1 MINNKFRIL
10 WGILFMLFPLFLLAQ
25 EEKVDYI
32 PKVSGYVQG
41 LYQLNEGEETH
52 SNTFKMQRVRVSV
65 DGNIGKKVTYKVQGD
80 LVSSPVLMDAYVK
93 FSVCPQFS
101 VQAGQFKLPFTM
113 ETAMHPMDLE
123 IFDYGESV
131 KRLVGYSDVCGFG
144 KSGRDI
150 GIMFSGDLFRME
162 DKDFSLLNYSIG
174 IFNGSGPNVI
184 DIDKKKDVVGRIKF
198 HPWLKNLTLTT
209 SGYYGKYEDYNS
221 NENLRMRY
229 SFGAEYRNDAL
240 VIRSEYLH
248 GKTAFSFNSQG
259 FYAVAGY
266 RFRFGKEGKQQSLMP
281 LLRYE
286 SFSPNV
292 EIESSNCSYYT
303 IGLDY
308 WPMKNV
314 NLKLNYSLIQ
324 NLDEV
329 DVSRIVSLNRVS
341 ALLSFRF

>member
-1 MINNKFRIL
+1 MINNKFRFL
-10 WGILFMLFPLFLLAQ
+10 MGISFMLFPLFLLAQ

-41 LYQLNEGEETH
+41 LYQLNEGVETH

-123 IFDYGESV
+123 VFDYGESV
-131 KRLVGYSDVCGFG
+131 KRLVGYSDVCGLG

-150 GIMFSGDLFRME
+150 GIMFSGDLFRLE
-162 DKDFSLLNYSIG
+162 DKNFSLLNYSIG

-184 DIDKKKDVVGRIKF
+184 DNDKKKDVVGRIKF
-198 HPWLKNLTLTT
+198 HPWLKNLTLTA
-209 SGYYGKYEDYNS
+209 SGYYGKYSE
-221 NENLRMRY
+221 EKCLRMRY
-229 SFGAEYRNDAL
+229 SFGAEYRNDAF
-240 VIRSEYLH
+240 VVRSEYLR
-248 GKTAFSFNSQG
+248 GKTALSLNSQG

-286 SFSPNV
+286 SFSHNV
-292 EIESSNCSYYT
+292 EIESSNYSYYT

-314 NLKLNYSLIQ
+314 NVKLDYSLIQ

-329 DVSRIVSLNRVS
+329 DMSRIVSLNRLS

>member
-1 MINNKFRIL
+1 MINNKFRFL
-10 WGILFMLFPLFLLAQ
+10 MGISFMLFPLFLLAQ

-198 HPWLKNLTLTT
+198 HPWLKNLTLTA
-209 SGYYGKYEDYNS
+209 SGYYGKYSE
-221 NENLRMRY
+221 EKFLRMRY
-229 SFGAEYRNDAL
+229 SFGAEYRNDAFM
-240 VIRSEYLH
+240 VRSEYLR
-248 GKTAFSFNSQG
+248 GKTGAMLFNTRG
-259 FYAVAGY
+259 CYAVAGY
-266 RFRFGKEGKQQSLMP
+266 KFRFGDEKKQQTLMP

-286 SFSPNV
+286 YLSNDVGSSFSAT
-292 EIESSNCSYYT
+292 SYYT

-314 NLKLNYSLIQ
+314 NVKLNYSLIQ

>member
-1 MINNKFRIL
+1 MKRIKD
-10 WGILFMLFPLFLLAQ
+10 ILLIALLAIVFPAFLFAQ

-41 LYQLNEGEETH
+41 YFQLDEGENEH
-52 SNTFKMQRVRVSV
+52 GSSFKMKRVRLSV
-65 DGNIGKKVTYKVQGD
+65 DGNICRKVTYKVQGD
-80 LVSSPVLMDAYVK
+80 LLTSPMLMDAYVK
-93 FSVCPQFS
+93 YSVCPQFA

-131 KRLVGYSDVCGFG
+131 KRLAGYSDVCGLG

-150 GIMFSGDLFRME
+150 GIMFSGDLFRLE
-162 DKDFSLLNYSIG
+162 NKDLALLNYSVG

-184 DIDKKKDVVGRIKF
+184 DNDKKKDVVARIKF
-198 HPWLKNLTLTT
+198 HPWLKNLTLTA
-209 SGYYGKYEDYNS
+209 SGYYGKYSE
-221 NENLRMRY
+221 EKFLRMRY
-229 SFGAEYRNDAL
+229 SFGAEYRNDAF
-240 VIRSEYLH
+240 VVRSEYLR
-248 GKTAFSFNSQG
+248 GKTGAMLFNTRG
-259 FYAVAGY
+259 CYAVAGY
-266 RFRFGKEGKQQSLMP
+266 KFRFGDEKKQQTLMP

-286 SFSPNV
+286 YLSNDVGSSFFAT
-292 EIESSNCSYYT
+292 SYYT

-314 NLKLNYSLIQ
+314 NVKLDYSLIQ

-329 DVSRIVSLNRVS
+329 DVSRIVSLNCVS